1 MADLLPTINMKGS
14 LLLDGATGTGLFE
27 LGLLSGDAPEL
38 WNDIQPER
46 VFKLN
51 AGFVEAGSDVILANS
66 FGANAMR
73 LKLHKAQHRVSEL
86 NEKAVQIAKQAA
98 DQAEREVFV
107 AGSMGPLGELI
118 EPVGTLGM
126 DEAVQA
132 FTDQALAL
140 ERGGC
145 NLLMIET
152 ISSVEELV
160 AAATGAMSTGLDY
173 ICCGSF
179 DSNGRTMM
187 GVTPKQFAKKCTELS
202 RRPIAVGSNCG
213 IGPAQT
219 VAALLEMVE
228 SMPDEFHYVAKAN
241 CGVPVWEGDK
251 IKYSATPEQMYTY
264 ARISRDVGAT
274 MIGGC
279 CGTQAQHVERMRA
292 GLNGYEPSS
301 RPTLEQVSNVL
312 GAVFDTAKQNKPRKR
327 GTRRRK

>member
-1 MADLLPTINMKGS
+1 MADLLPIINTKGF

-46 VFKLN
+46 VLKLN

-73 LKLHKAQHRVSEL
+73 LKLHKSQHRVSEL
-86 NEKAVQIAKQAA
+86 NEKAVQIARQAA

-126 DEAVQA
+126 DEAVRA

-145 NLLMIET
+145 DLLMIET
-152 ISSVEELV
+152 ISSIEELV
-160 AAATGAMSTGLDY
+160 AAATGAMSTELDY

-187 GVTPKQFAKKCTELS
+187 GVTPKQFAMKCTELS

-219 VAALLEMVE
+219 VAALLEMIE
-228 SMPDEFHYVAKAN
+228 AMPDEFYYVAKAN
-241 CGVPVWEGDK
+241 CGVPVWEGDQ

-264 ARISRDVGAT
+264 ARISRDTGAA

-279 CGTQAQHVERMRA
+279 CGTQAQHVERMHA
-292 GLNGYEPSS
+292 SLNGYEPLP

-312 GAVFDTAKQNKPRKR
+312 GAVFDTANKNKPRKR
-327 GTRRRK
+327 GNRRRN